1 MATELWVVYVLESCW
16 HRVGI
21 KGVVRTA
28 VTFLL
33 TVRDIAENQPC
44 FTALEGLLCSRKIS
58 GAEGVCHDFK

>member
-1 MATELWVVYVLESCW
+1 MSSSPVGTGWVS
-16 HRVGI
+16 